1 MFGKSVLSSNRE
13 DDVLTGLKRLFDRP
27 PDRLNLVFT
36 GRPVTNWLKGNTGYV
51 DTSWWRRQCVY
62 HEGTGS
68 SVFED
73 PRQLAIDTIS
83 GNIFVADYATNKI

>member
-1 MFGKSVLSSNRE
+1 MLILL
-13 DDVLTGLKRLFDRP
+13 DDVDNVCTMRD
-27 PDRLNLVFT
+27 
-36 GRPVTNWLKGNTGYV
+36 
-51 DTSWWRRQCVY
+51 
-62 HEGTGS
+62 TGS